1 MAKTETETRSGRCT
15 THGQVEASR
24 ELPAIR
30 FPFAYWAIVRA
41 RAKRKPFLCPT
52 CGEPVSTG

>member
-1 MAKTETETRSGRCT
+1 MAKTETETRSGRCR
-15 THGQVEASR
+15 THGQVEATR

-30 FPFAYWAIVRA
+30 FPFVYWGIVRA

-52 CGEPVSTG
+52 CGEPVAMG